1 MRPPIWSWAALIAV
15 TVTSTLPAEEVSDLV
30 APGAEVKKVVGDCKF
45 TEGPAYS
52 PKGYLLF
59 SDIPNSRIVKV
70 DADGTVSD
78 FLKPSGA
85 ANGLA
90 FDAVGNLYVCQG
102 GDRKV
107 IRIGAQDGKLE
118 PLCASYDGKPIN
130 SPNDLALDGHGGLYF
145 TDPRYGG
152 DSKIEQPCM
161 GVYYIDSAGKTTR
174 VIEDRER
181 PNGILVSID
190 RKTLYVAEP
199 NKREL
204 WSYEI
209 TAPGKLGSGK
219 LIFTGDA
226 NLDGGGPD
234 GMALDEHGRIYTTY
248 NSVVVLKPN
257 GELIGRIPVP
267 EHPANCKFGGPDG
280 KTLYITARTSL
291 YSLGMN
297 VTGAPLVSTG
307 PRPAPQ
313 VGLRERRN
321 AGFRGP
327 ARLTQDKKGAAEIT
341 EVTIEDIKLKVP
353 TTWKQKP
360 PSNKLRL
367 AQFLIPPAEGDEF
380 ATELVISSFP
390 GGGGGVNQNLTRWT
404 NQFAEDGRK
413 VKITSGESPQG
424 KYVLHDVQGTYL
436 YTAGGPFAGGKPEP
450 RPNHRSI
457 SVVLT
462 IENKGNYF
470 LRMTGSQK
478 AVDAATKA
486 FRAAFDADESKE
498 KPYEI

>member
-1 MRPPIWSWAALIAV
+1 MHQLTWSWAALIAV
-15 TVTSTLPAEEVSDLV
+15 TFVSTLRAEEVTDLV
-30 APGAEVKKVVGDCKF
+30 ASGAEAKKVVGDCKF

-59 SDIPNSRIVKV
+59 SDIPNSRIVRV
-70 DADGTVSD
+70 DSDGTVSD
-78 FLKPSGA
+78 FLKPSGG

-90 FDAVGNLYVCQG
+90 FDAAGNLYACQG
-102 GDRKV
+102 GARRVVKINPQDV
-107 IRIGAQDGKLE
+107 RIE
-118 PLCASYDGKPIN
+118 PLCDVYDGKPIN
-130 SPNDLALDGHGGLYF
+130 GPNDLALDGHGGLYF
-145 TDPRYGG
+145 TDPNYNR
-152 DSKIEQPCM
+152 DLKIEQSCM
-161 GVYYIDSAGKTTR
+161 GVYYIDPAGKTTR
-174 VIEDRER
+174 VIEDRQR

-190 RKTLYVAEP
+190 HKTLYVAEP

-209 TAPGKLGSGK
+209 TGQGKLGDGK
-219 LIFTGDA
+219 LIFTGDEK
-226 NLDGGGPD
+226 LDGGGPD
-234 GMALDEHGRIYTTY
+234 GMALDEQGRIYTTY

-291 YSLGMN
+291 YSLAMK
-297 VTGAPLVSTG
+297 VAGAPLVATG
-307 PRPAPQ
+307 PRPVAQ
-313 VGLRERRN
+313 VGLRRN

-327 ARLTQDKKGAAEIT
+327 ARLAQEKKDDAAPK
-341 EVTIEDIKLKVP
+341 EVMIDDIKLTIP
-353 TTWKQKP
+353 ATWKQQK

-404 NQFAEDGRK
+404 NQFAEKDRK

-436 YTAGGPFAGGKPEP
+436 YSAGGPFAAGKPEP

-470 LRMTGSQK
+470 LRMTGSEK

-486 FRAAFDADESKE
+486 FRAAFDADASKE